1 MLNVELDT
9 HTLAIYPPLAR
20 KDADSEST
28 IEFCRRSTPF
38 TSFFAQL
45 LNGHL
50 VAAAVAFAAVLA
62 EALTITLSGVPFNPG
77 QIPLELHVC
86 SFTSIAILAVMV
98 VVLIMLAIWRWRSPY
113 LPRRPNT
120 IAALISYICAS
131 KFVDDMEEKTGP
143 KRSEKNAN
151 TQAVECTGSVLRQRY
166 AYGRMNGV
174 DGAERWMVDS
184 VS

>member
-1 MLNVELDT
+1 MLNIELDT

-20 KDADSEST
+20 KDADGRST
-28 IEFCRRSTPF
+28 VEFCRRSTPF

-50 VAAAVAFAAVLA
+50 VAAAVAFTAVLA

-98 VVLIMLAIWRWRSPY
+98 VVLIILAIWRWRSPY

-131 KFVDDMEEKTGP
+131 KFVDNMEDKTGV
-143 KRSEKNAN
+143 KNSKKNAN
-151 TQAVECTGSVLRQRY
+151 VQVVERIGSALQHRY

-174 DGAERWMVDS
+174 DGVERWMVDS